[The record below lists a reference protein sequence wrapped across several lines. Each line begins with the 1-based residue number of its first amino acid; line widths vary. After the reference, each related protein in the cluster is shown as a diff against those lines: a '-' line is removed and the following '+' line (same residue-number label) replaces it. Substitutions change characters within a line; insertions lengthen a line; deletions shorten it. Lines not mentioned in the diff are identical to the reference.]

1 MPGQVIRMGVP
12 PLRLEL
18 LTSIS
23 GVEFEECFAV
33 REEADIDGVRVPLI
47 RLEDLI
53 KNKRAT
59 RPEGFGRRAR
69 TRIERRACHRSVHT
83 KVHRPL
89 NPGYCP

>member
-1 MPGQVIRMGVP
+1 MDIWISRDDDNIQRVVHSLQSFGFVNVTPEMLAVPGQVIRMGVP

-47 RLEDLI
+47 RLEDL
-53 KNKRAT
+53 
-59 RPEGFGRRAR
+59 R
-69 TRIERRACHRSVHT
+69 TNEPADA
-83 KVHRPL
+83 
-89 NPGYCP
+89 